1 MKKKTVELDWS
12 NISYNYI
19 QTDYRFR
26 AYFRDGKW
34 DEGTLETDPFLPRIH
49 EGSTALHYGQECFE
63 GMKAYRAKDGRVM
76 LFRTRENARRMQ
88 RSAERVLMAPVP
100 EDLFMRG
107 VVETVK
113 ANIHYVPPYGSGAS
127 LYIRPI
133 LLGIGENLSAR
144 PASEYLFNV
153 FVTPV
158 GSYFKGGLK
167 PIFLNVS
174 SYDRAAPV
182 GTGAAKVGGNYAA
195 SMLAHKEAVA
205 GGYADCIYLD
215 PSRHRNIEEAGGANF
230 VAITRDNRFVTP
242 SSPSILPSITRRSL
256 VYIARELLG
265 MTVEERDIPIDSLDE
280 FIEAGACGTAAVIT
294 PIGGIFHNG
303 AMHTFYADGKEVGPV
318 TRKLYDTLTGIQK
331 GDLPDPDGWVISL
344 NGEE

>member
-12 NISYNYI
+12 NLAFSYV

-34 DEGTLETDPFLPRIH
+34 GEGSLETDPFMRIH

-63 GMKAYRAKDGRVM
+63 GMKAFKAKDGSVL
-76 LFRTRENARRMQ
+76 LFRPRQNARRMQ
-88 RSAERVLMAPVP
+88 LSAERILMARVP
-100 EDLFMRG
+100 EELFMRG
-107 VVETVK
+107 VLDTVK

-127 LYIRPI
+127 LYIRPV
-133 LLGIGENLSAR
+133 LFGIGENIGVR
-144 PASEYLFNV
+144 PAPEYLFSV
-153 FVTPV
+153 FVMPV
-158 GSYFKGGLK
+158 GPYFKGGLK
-167 PIFLNVS
+167 PVFLNVS

-195 SMLAHKEAVA
+195 SLLPHHEAIES
-205 GGYADCIYLD
+205 GYADCIYLD
-215 PSRHRNIEEAGGANF
+215 PLHHRNIEEVGAANF
-230 VAITRDNRFVTP
+230 FGITRDNRFVTP
-242 SSPSILPSITRRSL
+242 ASPSILPSITRMSL
-256 VYIARELLG
+256 VYIAREILG
-265 MTVEERDIPIDSLDE
+265 MTVEERNIPIDSIDE

-303 AMHTFYADGKEVGPV
+303 AMHTFHAHGKEVGPV

-331 GDLPDPDGWVISL
+331 GDLPDPDGWVTSL